1 MAETLL
7 ASGCHTRTG
16 AGRRQVVV
24 HVDTTALADGD
35 SAGRCELEEG
45 PALPAET
52 ARRLA
57 CDASLVTI
65 IERHGRPLSV
75 GRKTRAIPQALHR
88 ALRSRDGGC
97 RFPGCDRRRF
107 VDAHH
112 IQHWADGGETKLSN
126 LVLLC
131 RHHHRLLHEHGYR
144 AERSGQKVVFRR
156 PDGKLI
162 AHVPRSGPGERARL
176 LEANRSLGLEIGP
189 ETSVA
194 RSAGDRI
201 DYDLNIGGLL
211 FLEGLVD
218 SKDFAATPPWEQDS

>member
-1 MAETLL
+1 M
-7 ASGCHTRTG
+7 
-16 AGRRQVVV
+16 

-218 SKDFAATPPWEQDS
+218 SKDFAATPPWEQDG